1 MHVSYFAIQVYFE
14 YKGNANESM
23 ELSQLTF
30 DAVRG
35 RVDTE
40 EGWGRCRVKLHYVIG
55 DGFTQVILILI
66 FSQAP

>member
-1 MHVSYFAIQVYFE
+1 MQAGIQVYFE

-40 EGWGRCRVKLHYVIG
+40 EGVVE
-55 DGFTQVILILI
+55 V
-66 FSQAP
+66 S